1 MMFPASQDATHQQT
15 QEIREI
21 RETLEAWTQCG
32 WLRQL
37 DWAFGR
43 FLWSEAPDASPW
55 LIMAATLASHQL
67 GKGHVCLDLESTLEE
82 PTLVLSLPPESAMP
96 SDSESTSPPPDPAE
110 VFKALTP
117 ERWRKELAH
126 PKLTGDSEG
135 STPLVAVGNRLYLR
149 RFWAYEQQVLGQ
161 IGQRLL
167 PTAVAGQSPG
177 PASIGPILAGL
188 FSDTDGNATL
198 DWQKLACALAVKNA
212 FSIITGGPGTGKT
225 TTVLKVL
232 ALLQTL
238 ALSNSKEPR
247 PLRIQLAAPTG
258 KAAARLSQSIASRVD
273 QLDLSSLADADA
285 VRAAIPRSVT
295 TLHRLLGSR
304 PDTRH
309 FRHDARNPLRLDV
322 LVIDEASM
330 IDLEMMAAVL
340 GALPIHARV
349 ILLGDKDQ
357 LASVEAGAVLG
368 ALCKRAE
375 QGHYTT
381 VTREWLQQTTGLA
394 LPGEMLDENG
404 TALDQAVTMLRQS
417 HRFSMG
423 SGIGQL
429 ARSVNAGQAEE
440 ALTILKQPP
449 EDLAFI
455 TVSDKADSAFEAL
468 VLKGS
473 VEITPVAEPG
483 DGTPSRVGYDHYLKG
498 LKLENRPPNEATPQA
513 WDAWAQRVL
522 VARDQFQLLCA
533 IRKGPWG
540 VEGLNQRIETLLANK
555 HLIKK
560 EGEWYEGR
568 PILVTRND
576 YALGLMNGDMGVTLA
591 IPDPYHKEPVLRV
604 AFPTY
609 DADRPIQWVTPTRL
623 NDVETVFALTVHKS
637 QGSEFTHTALV
648 LPNRPNPILTRELLY
663 TGITRAS
670 QWFTLANAGNH
681 STLRQAIERRVLRNS
696 GLGAGRLTRKI

>member
-1 MMFPASQDATHQQT
+1 MFPASQDATHQQAP
-15 QEIREI
+15 EI

-32 WLRQL
+32 WLRPL

-43 FLWSEAPDASPW
+43 FLWSEAPDASAW

-67 GKGHVCLDLESTLEE
+67 GKGHVCLDLAATLEE

-126 PKLTGDSEG
+126 PKLTGDGEG

-167 PTAVAGQSPG
+167 PTAVAGQSPD
-177 PASIGPILAGL
+177 PASIRPILAGL

-238 ALSNSKEPR
+238 ALSNSKARR

-309 FRHDARNPLRLDV
+309 FRHDTRNPLRLDV

-340 GALPIHARV
+340 GALPIHARL

-375 QGHYTT
+375 QGHYTP

-417 HRFSMG
+417 HRFSVG

-429 ARSVNAGQAEE
+429 ARAVNAGE
-440 ALTILKQPP
+440 ADAAMKILQQPP
-449 EDLAFI
+449 RDLAYL
-455 TVSDKADSAFEAL
+455 TVSDKADKDFESL
-468 VLKGS
+468 VLDGHIGKNDAGP
-473 VEITPVAEPG
+473 TAG
-483 DGTPSRVGYDHYLKG
+483 DASPRVGYRHYLNYLGPKH
-498 LKLENRPPNEATPQA
+498 RPQEEATQEV
-513 WDAWAQRVL
+513 WDTWARQVL
-522 VARDQFQLLCA
+522 TAHDQFQLLCA
-533 IRKGPWG
+533 VRKGPWG
-540 VEGLNQRIETLLANK
+540 VEGLNQRIEALLASK

-560 EGEWYEGR
+560 PGEWYGGR
-568 PILVTRND
+568 PVLVTRND
-576 YALGLMNGDMGVTLA
+576 YALGLMNGDIGITLA
-591 IPDPYHKEPVLRV
+591 IQDQGRDAPTLRV

-609 DADRPIQWVTPTRL
+609 DANHPIKWVNPTRL

-637 QGSEFTHTALV
+637 QGSEFTHTALA
-648 LPNRPNPILTRELLY
+648 LPDRLNPILTRELLY

-670 QWFTLANAGNH
+670 HWFTLVNGGDSGNLKAAVGRH
-681 STLRQAIERRVLRNS
+681 VLRS
-696 GLGAGRLTRKI
+696 GGLEFQDP

>member
-1 MMFPASQDATHQQT
+1 MMFPASQDANQQ
-15 QEIREI
+15 QIRK
-21 RETLEAWTQCG
+21 TLEAWTQCG
-32 WLRQL
+32 WLRPL

-67 GKGHVCLDLESTLEE
+67 GRGHVCLDLVSALKNPELA
-82 PTLVLSLPPESAMP
+82 LSLPPEGADS
-96 SDSESTSPPPDPAE
+96 SDSESATPPPVPAE
-110 VFKALTP
+110 VFKAQTP
-117 ERWRKELAH
+117 ERWLKELAH
-126 PKLTGDSEG
+126 PQLTGDGEG

-161 IGQRLL
+161 IVQRLL
-167 PTAVAGQSPG
+167 PTAVAGQSPD
-177 PASIGPILAGL
+177 PASIRPILAGL
-188 FSDTDGNATL
+188 FSHTDGNTTL

-238 ALSNSKEPR
+238 ALSNTKAPR
-247 PLRIQLAAPTG
+247 PLLIQLAAPTG

-340 GALPIHARV
+340 GALPIHAHL

-375 QGHYTT
+375 EGHYTP

-417 HRFSMG
+417 HRFSVG

-429 ARSVNAGQAEE
+429 ARAVNAGKAD
-440 ALTILKQPP
+440 AAMKILQQPLR
-449 EDLAFI
+449 DLAYLK
-455 TVSDKADSAFEAL
+455 VSDKTDTDFESL
-468 VLKGS
+468 VLDGH
-473 VEITPVAEPG
+473 TLRNNAAPAAG
-483 DGTPSRVGYDHYLKG
+483 DAPPRVGYRHFLNCLGPKH
-498 LKLENRPPNEATPQA
+498 RPQEEATQEV
-513 WDAWAQRVL
+513 WDTWARQVL
-522 VARDQFQLLCA
+522 TAHDQFQLLCA
-533 IRKGPWG
+533 VRKGPWG
-540 VEGLNQRIETLLANK
+540 VDGLNQRIEALLASK

-560 EGEWYEGR
+560 QGEWYEGR
-568 PILVTRND
+568 PVLVTRND
-576 YALGLMNGDMGVTLA
+576 YALGLMNGDIGVTLA
-591 IPDPYHKEPVLRV
+591 VHVPDHKEPMLRV

-623 NDVETVFALTVHKS
+623 NAVETVFALTVHKS

-670 QWFTLANAGNH
+670 HCFTLANAGD
-681 STLRQAIERRVLRNS
+681 SKTLRQAIERQVLRS
-696 GLGAGRLTRKI
+696 SELDAGIGNRI